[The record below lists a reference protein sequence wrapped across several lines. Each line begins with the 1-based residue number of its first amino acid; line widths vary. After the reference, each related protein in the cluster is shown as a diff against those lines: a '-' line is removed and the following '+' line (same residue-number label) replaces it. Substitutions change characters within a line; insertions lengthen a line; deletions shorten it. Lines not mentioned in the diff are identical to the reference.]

1 MAFYGIL
8 IQGGVT
14 MNEDVKTHKS
24 KSKQVIKDNL
34 VPSAKIKA
42 GRKALAGIGAG
53 VGTAIQMKR
62 GKSFVDAAKT
72 GGLAGTAIGDV
83 VGSAV
88 IPQGKLIAMH
98 KKEFGTMPSTKDM
111 GKLFVTNTVPTA
123 ASWGAIMSLKK
134 PKKFYQNN
142 VAGIAEG
149 LAGKG
154 KKFKDVISYANSP
167 EAAKMNNSDFVKEL
181 RAKLKSSKSDNSQ
194 LAKTMI
200 KAMVADKVIDNV
212 ADLPSKFVTPESLI
226 NNGKERRKMNK
237 TAFDVVNE
245 SFEKIAEEE
254 KLDTKKRFWK
264 DRIIP
269 SVGLSAAGVA
279 GGYVGGSLGAFGGGY
294 LATKAMQKNM
304 ENKGYGKA
312 TTGDTIKSMVLNP
325 FTLGLG
331 YTPQTIAKDK
341 ERKRQQQEQKTACE
355 IVSELFSE

>member
-1 MAFYGIL
+1 
-8 IQGGVT
+8 
-14 MNEDVKTHKS
+14 
-24 KSKQVIKDNL
+24 
-34 VPSAKIKA
+34 
-42 GRKALAGIGAG
+42 
-53 VGTAIQMKR
+53 
-62 GKSFVDAAKT
+62 
-72 GGLAGTAIGDV
+72 
-83 VGSAV
+83 
-88 IPQGKLIAMH
+88 
-98 KKEFGTMPSTKDM
+98 
-111 GKLFVTNTVPTA
+111 
-123 ASWGAIMSLKK
+123 
-134 PKKFYQNN
+134 
-142 VAGIAEG
+142 
-149 LAGKG
+149 
-154 KKFKDVISYANSP
+154 
-167 EAAKMNNSDFVKEL
+167 
-181 RAKLKSSKSDNSQ
+181 
-194 LAKTMI
+194 
-200 KAMVADKVIDNV
+200 
-212 ADLPSKFVTPESLI
+212 
-226 NNGKERRKMNK
+226 MNK